1 MGNFKKNICP
11 DAAFT
16 VRSATWDEERKIVC
30 HSAVYHCTHTGSG
43 GPCAATNKHADTDY
57 FYEVQMNDEGKVV
70 SMLKVWNDGH
80 CLKQLGW
87 A

>member
-1 MGNFKKNICP
+1 MVNFKKNICP

-16 VRSATWDEERKIVC
+16 VKSAAWDEERKIVC